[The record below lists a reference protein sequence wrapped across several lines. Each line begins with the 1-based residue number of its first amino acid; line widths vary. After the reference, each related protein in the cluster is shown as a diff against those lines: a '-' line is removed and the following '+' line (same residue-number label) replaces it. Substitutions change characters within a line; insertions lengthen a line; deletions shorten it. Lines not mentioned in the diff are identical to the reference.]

1 MEKKID
7 KKIKDLDVKYKDKK
21 EDKEILERIADVYK
35 IETRHAIIMAIN
47 AFGSSNIK
55 KLAKILN
62 KNEAT
67 IYYHIK
73 ELTKKPE
80 LLRLDEEITHAQ
92 KGIFYRLTDLAL
104 EHFSEPP
111 IEKMEEVFTKLYEAL
126 SSKTDEEIS
135 KFYFDLMA
143 KNPDIG
149 DTAHK
154 DRKRLAYNHIL
165 ENFMINNLERIEKAV
180 KSGAKPKDKEYPI
193 GSISISM
200 IDLKISKPRHLFEI
214 LQIIAE
220 TYGKLSRL
228 QEKFTREM
236 DDQSVP
242 EEKRIVVHY
251 HTVGGELKEFE
262 FEKKK

>member
-1 MEKKID
+1 MD

-21 EDKEILERIADVYK
+21 VDKEILERIADVYK
-35 IETRHAIIMAIN
+35 IETRHAIIMAIQ

-80 LLRLDEEITHAQ
+80 LLRLDEEITHTQ

-111 IEKMEEVFTKLYEAL
+111 IEKMEEVFAKLYDAI
-126 SSKTDEEIS
+126 SDKTDEQIA

-143 KNPDIG
+143 KNPEIG

-180 KSGAKPKDKEYPI
+180 KGGAKPKNKTYPI

-200 IDLKISKPRHLFEI
+200 IDLKISKPRHMFEI
-214 LQIIAE
+214 LMIIAE
-220 TYGKLSRL
+220 MYGKLYRL
-228 QEKFTREM
+228 QEKFTKEM
-236 DDQSVP
+236 NAESIPKED
-242 EEKRIVVHY
+242 RIDVHY

-262 FEKKK
+262 LE

>member
-1 MEKKID
+1 MDKKID
-7 KKIKDLDVKYKDKK
+7 KKIKDLDVKYKEKK
-21 EDKEILERIADVYK
+21 VDKEILERIADVYK

-73 ELTKKPE
+73 DLTKKPE
-80 LLRLDEEITHAQ
+80 LLRLDEEVTHSQ
-92 KGIFYRLTDLAL
+92 KGIFYQLTDLAL
-104 EHFSEPP
+104 KHFSEPP
-111 IEKMEEVFTKLYEAL
+111 LEIMEEVFTKLHEAIA
-126 SSKTDEEIS
+126 SKTDEEIA

-143 KNPDIG
+143 KNPEIG
-149 DTAHK
+149 NTVHK

-165 ENFMINNLERIEKAV
+165 ENFMINNLDRIEKAV
-180 KSGAKPKDKEYPI
+180 KNGAKPKDQDYPI

-214 LQIIAE
+214 LKTIAE
-220 TYGKLSRL
+220 MYGKLSRL
-228 QEKFTREM
+228 QEKFTKEM
-236 DDQSVP
+236 NAQSVS

-262 FEKKK
+262 LE

>member
-1 MEKKID
+1 ME

-21 EDKEILERIADVYK
+21 EDKEIIERIADVYK

-67 IYYHIK
+67 IIK
-73 ELTKKPE
+73 ELIKKPE
-80 LLRLDEEITHAQ
+80 LLRIDEEVTHSQ

-111 IEKMEEVFTKLYEAL
+111 IEKMEEAFTKLYEVI
-126 SSKTDEEIS
+126 SSKTDEEIA

-149 DTAHK
+149 TTAHK

-165 ENFMINNLERIEKAV
+165 ENFMMNNLERIEKAV

-214 LQIIAE
+214 L
-220 TYGKLSRL
+220 
-228 QEKFTREM
+228 
-236 DDQSVP
+236 
-242 EEKRIVVHY
+242 
-251 HTVGGELKEFE
+251 
-262 FEKKK
+262 

>member
-1 MEKKID
+1 MDKKID
-7 KKIKDLDVKYKDKK
+7 KKIKDLDVKYKEKK
-21 EDKEILERIADVYK
+21 VDKEILERIADVYK

-73 ELTKKPE
+73 DLTKKPE
-80 LLRLDEEITHAQ
+80 LLRLDEEVTHSQ
-92 KGIFYRLTDLAL
+92 KGIFYQLTDLAL
-104 EHFSEPP
+104 KHFSEPP
-111 IEKMEEVFTKLYEAL
+111 LEILEEVFTKLHEAIA
-126 SSKTDEEIS
+126 SKTDEEIA

-143 KNPDIG
+143 KNPEIG
-149 DTAHK
+149 NTVHK

-165 ENFMINNLERIEKAV
+165 ENFMINNLDRIEKAV
-180 KSGAKPKDKEYPI
+180 KNGAKPKDQDYPI

-214 LQIIAE
+214 LKTIAE
-220 TYGKLSRL
+220 MYGKLSRL
-228 QEKFTREM
+228 QEKFTKEM
-236 DDQSVP
+236 NAQSVS

-262 FEKKK
+262 LE

>member
-1 MEKKID
+1 ME
-7 KKIKDLDVKYKDKK
+7 KKIKDLDVKYREKK
-21 EDKEILERIADVYK
+21 EGKEILERIAGVYK
-35 IETRHAIIMAIN
+35 IETRHAIIMAIS

-73 ELTKKPE
+73 ELVKKPE
-80 LLRLDEEITHAQ
+80 LLRIDEEVTHTQ

-104 EHFSEPP
+104 EQFSEPP
-111 IEKMEEVFTKLYEAL
+111 IEKMEDVFTKIYEVI
-126 SSKTDEEIS
+126 SSKTDEEIA

-154 DRKRLAYNHIL
+154 DRKRLAYIHIL
-165 ENFMINNLERIEKAV
+165 ENFMMNNLERIEKAV

-214 LQIIAE
+214 LKTIAE
-220 TYGKLSRL
+220 MYGELSRL
-228 QEKFTREM
+228 QEKFTKEM
-236 DDQSVP
+236 NDQSVP
-242 EEKRIVVHY
+242 EEKRIDVHY
-251 HTVGGELKEFE
+251 HTVGGELKEFVLE
-262 FEKKK
+262 

>member
-1 MEKKID
+1 ME

-21 EDKEILERIADVYK
+21 EDKEILERITDVYK
-35 IETRHAIIMAIN
+35 IETRHAIIMAIS

-73 ELTKKPE
+73 ELIKKPE
-80 LLRLDEEITHAQ
+80 LLRIDEEVTHSQ

-111 IEKMEEVFTKLYEAL
+111 IEKMEVVFTKLYEVI
-126 SSKTDEEIS
+126 SSKTDEEIA

-154 DRKRLAYNHIL
+154 DRKRLAYNHVL
-165 ENFMINNLERIEKAV
+165 ENFMMNNLERIEKAV
-180 KSGAKPKDKEYPI
+180 KSGAKPIDKEYPI

-214 LQIIAE
+214 LKTIAE
-220 TYGKLSRL
+220 MYGELSRL
-228 QEKFTREM
+228 QKKFTKEM
-236 DDQSVP
+236 NDQSVP
-242 EEKRIVVHY
+242 EEKRIDVHY
-251 HTVGGELKEFE
+251 HTVGGELKKFVLE
-262 FEKKK
+262 

>member
-1 MEKKID
+1 ME

-21 EDKEILERIADVYK
+21 EDKEIIERIADVYK

-73 ELTKKPE
+73 ELIKKPE
-80 LLRLDEEITHAQ
+80 LLRIDEEITHSQ
-92 KGIFYRLTDLAL
+92 KGIFYQLTDLAL

-111 IEKMEEVFTKLYEAL
+111 IEKMEEAFTKLYKVI
-126 SSKTDEEIS
+126 SSKTDEEIAR
-135 KFYFDLMA
+135 FYFDLMA
-143 KNPDIG
+143 KNPEIG
-149 DTAHK
+149 TTAHK

-165 ENFMINNLERIEKAV
+165 ENFMMNNLERIEKAV

-214 LQIIAE
+214 LKTIAE
-220 TYGKLSRL
+220 MYGELSRL
-228 QEKFTREM
+228 QEKFTKEM
-236 DDQSVP
+236 NDQSVP

-262 FEKKK
+262 LE

>member
-1 MEKKID
+1 ME
-7 KKIKDLDVKYKDKK
+7 KKIKDLDVKYKEKK

-73 ELTKKPE
+73 ELIKKPE
-80 LLRLDEEITHAQ
+80 LLRLDEEITHSQ
-92 KGIFYRLTDLAL
+92 KGIFYKLTDLAL

-111 IEKMEEVFTKLYEAL
+111 IEKMEEVFTKLHEAI
-126 SSKTDEEIS
+126 SSKTDEEIAT
-135 KFYFDLMA
+135 FYYNLMA

-180 KSGAKPKDKEYPI
+180 KSGAKPKDKDYPI

-214 LQIIAE
+214 LKTIAE
-220 TYGKLSRL
+220 MYGKLYRL
-228 QEKFTREM
+228 QDKFTKEM
-236 DDQSVP
+236 NEQSIP
-242 EEKRIVVHY
+242 EEERIVVHY

-262 FEKKK
+262 LE

>member
-1 MEKKID
+1 ME

-21 EDKEILERIADVYK
+21 LDKDIFKRINDVYK

-80 LLRLDEEITHAQ
+80 LLRIDEEITHSQ
-92 KGIFYRLTDLAL
+92 KGIFYQLTDLAL

-111 IEKMEEVFTKLYEAL
+111 IEKMEEVFTKLYEAI
-126 SSKTDEEIS
+126 SDKTDEEIS
-135 KFYFDLMA
+135 KFYFDLLA
-143 KNPDIG
+143 KNPEVG
-149 DTAHK
+149 ETAHR

-165 ENFMINNLERIEKAV
+165 ENFMINNLDRIEKAV
-180 KSGAKPKDKEYPI
+180 KKGAKPKDKDYPI

-214 LQIIAE
+214 LTVIAE
-220 TYGKLSRL
+220 MYGKLSRL
-228 QEKFTREM
+228 QDKFTKEM
-236 DDQSVP
+236 DAQSIP
-242 EEKRIVVHY
+242 DENRIDVHY

-262 FEKKK
+262 LE